1 MKSKVANTRVIK
13 GRYCMDFIFLIRLW
27 KLLSREIIE
36 ANHVTEFEKRIGQA
50 CGGHE

>member
-13 GRYCMDFIFLIRLW
+13 GRYRMDFILLIRLW
-27 KLLSREIIE
+27 NLLSQEIIE
-36 ANHVTEFEKRIGQA
+36 AKNITGFEKRNGQA